1 MKKIESKWV
10 KTVLCGIVLIICYKL
25 IDNYKGVLASLSK
38 AAHLF
43 LPFTAGVVI
52 AFFTSRPSK
61 KIEQKLACSG
71 HSFLK
76 RHARVLGVLSVYLI
90 FFAVIAFAAG
100 FISPRLYRNAQEL
113 VTNIPQYYE
122 TFNKFISEN
131 EFLSKYASVENIG
144 MHFLKILNMEN
155 VNRWFGIIGS
165 VANSFITVFVSIV
178 ISVYLNLEKDQI
190 FSFARL
196 VKNKFFKGE
205 FITVAVLYGR
215 RIIDVFYSYMS
226 GMVIDAV
233 AVGTVSAIALTLF
246 KVPYAVLL
254 GVLVAIGNMIPF
266 FGAIISSVVICII
279 SLISLGPFKAVWVL
293 IFQLVLGQL
302 DGNLLQP
309 RILSSSTGISPLLVL
324 LSVLIF
330 GDLFGVVGMI
340 LGVPVCAAIK
350 MIILDYLDNGIL
362 DGSYGTEE
370 NKR

>member
-1 MKKIESKWV
+1 MKNIESKWV
-10 KTVLCGIVLIICYKL
+10 KIVLCGIILIICYKL
-25 IDNYKGVLASLSK
+25 IDNYRGVLASLSA

-43 LPFTAGVVI
+43 LPFTAGIVI
-52 AFFTSRPSK
+52 AFFTSRPSG
-61 KIEQKLACSG
+61 KIEQKLAG
-71 HSFLK
+71 TGRPFLK

-90 FFAVIAFAAG
+90 FFAVIAFAMV

-113 VTNIPQYYE
+113 VANIPQYYDMV
-122 TFNKFISEN
+122 NKFISEN
-131 EFLSKYASVENIG
+131 EFLSRYASVESIG
-144 MHFLKILNMEN
+144 QHFLKFISMEN

-165 VANSFITVFVSIV
+165 VANSFLTVFMSIV
-178 ISVYLNLEKDQI
+178 ISIYINLEKDQI

-196 VKNKFFKGE
+196 IKNKFFKGG
-205 FITVAVLYGR
+205 FIDVAVLYGR

-226 GMVIDAV
+226 GMVIDAI
-233 AVGTVSAIALTLF
+233 AVGTVSAIALSLF

-266 FGAIISSVVICII
+266 FGAIISSVVLCII
-279 SLISLGPFKAVWVL
+279 SLISLGPLKAVWVL

-330 GDLFGVVGMI
+330 GDIFGVAGMI

-350 MIILDYLDNGIL
+350 MMILDYLDNGIL
-362 DGSYGTEE
+362 DGSYGKEE
-370 NKR
+370 EK